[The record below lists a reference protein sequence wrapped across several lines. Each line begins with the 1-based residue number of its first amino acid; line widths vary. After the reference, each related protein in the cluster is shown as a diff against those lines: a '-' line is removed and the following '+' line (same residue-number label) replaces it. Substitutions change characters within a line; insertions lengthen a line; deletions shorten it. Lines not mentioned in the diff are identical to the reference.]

1 VGVCGDVGVVLG
13 ECVNY
18 CVLMYG
24 GGWEADG
31 EVDIYEVEGRE
42 EGDIG
47 EERG

>member
-1 VGVCGDVGVVLG
+1 MVLG
-13 ECVNY
+13 ECIIY

-31 EVDIYEVEGRE
+31 EIDICEVEGRE
-42 EGDIG
+42 ERDIG